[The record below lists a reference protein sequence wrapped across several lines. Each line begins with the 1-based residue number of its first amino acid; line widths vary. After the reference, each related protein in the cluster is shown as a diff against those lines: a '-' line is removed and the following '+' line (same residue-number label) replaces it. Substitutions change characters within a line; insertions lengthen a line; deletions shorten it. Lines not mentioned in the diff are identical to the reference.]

1 MKKNIKIGIVV
12 NDVEKTLDINE
23 STILMT
29 AIEAINR
36 GHKVYFMGVGDLSYD
51 REERVCASAAYVN
64 GKKYDSM
71 GEYLEA
77 IKELP
82 KEKYTR
88 FCVSELDKIGRAHV

>member
-36 GHKVYFMGVGDLSYD
+36 GHKVYFMGVG
-51 REERVCASAAYVN
+51 
-64 GKKYDSM
+64 
-71 GEYLEA
+71 
-77 IKELP
+77 
-82 KEKYTR
+82 
-88 FCVSELDKIGRAHV
+88 